1 MYGIFKA
8 KSKGKSGQQLEL
20 GDIAILKCCTWIN
33 LSRSREREGEGEGV
47 EYLGSEDAR
56 DVALQGKPKP
66 HTTSDKLKAQI
77 SLTATC
83 NLTALLQVFSLYHPR
98 NKKVL
103 SSCHA
108 N

>member
-77 SLTATC
+77 SLQQADG
-83 NLTALLQVFSLYHPR
+83 NLQFNSTLAS
-98 NKKVL
+98 VL
-103 SSCHA
+103 TIPP
-108 N
+108 